1 MRLSRIAVFMAGVCL
16 ALMPILLP
24 EIAAQAAAGGQDAS
38 RLTPEQRSDAAIVLQ
53 VIEKIRAESAAVP
66 AGGPR
71 SVAISERELNAY
83 IAHRIEADKEEILTD
98 LRLKLFAEN
107 RIEGL
112 AVIDLRNRKLP
123 AFIKPVMN
131 IVFAGVIESR
141 PGEARIRFESLYL
154 EQQRIQTSFVD
165 FVIAAVSELDG
176 TEPIRL
182 DDWYALPYGISGL
195 ETQRGRLVAAY

>member
-1 MRLSRIAVFMAGVCL
+1 MRLSRIAFFMAGVCL

-38 RLTPEQRSDAAIVLQ
+38 RLTPEQRVDAETVLK
-53 VIEKIRAESAAVP
+53 VIEKIRAESATVP

-112 AVIDLRNRKLP
+112 AVVDLRNRKLP
-123 AFIKPVMN
+123 AFIKPMMN